1 MKLLNKLQNKFNNSN
16 YDFTKHFR
24 YLMFIPLILVLV
36 GLIVFSFC
44 GFNLSYDFTDT
55 YSVTVKYS
63 SSLEESVKNEY
74 KDNITKIIKD
84 NNVSSY
90 EFTIS
95 QDSSYN
101 ILTYRYRAID
111 NKNES
116 QMIELGEAIKDDI
129 VALGINE
136 NDVTVSDL
144 IPKAY
149 QANIIGNLALAFG
162 LGLVGVI
169 IYLFIR
175 FDYASALN
183 IIVSMFIDWLLL
195 FAIYS
200 ICRIPMDISIL
211 AVFVTT
217 TLLGL
222 VNNVVLYDKIRE
234 NLNDEQNSKLL
245 NNELISLSIRN
256 NLSFNIISN
265 MIIWIAL
272 FIVMAVSI
280 TSVKFAILP
289 ILIWMILNIVTINM
303 ILPFV
308 WTKLYN
314 RTKDIKLK
322 KALEKKNKKDNNKL
336 VENENK

>member
-63 SSLEESVKNEY
+63 SSLEENVKNEY

-322 KALEKKNKKDNNKL
+322 KTLEKKNKKDNNKL

>member
-1 MKLLNKLQNKFNNSN
+1 MKLLNKLQNKFDNSN

-55 YSVTVKYS
+55 YSITVKYS
-63 SSLEESVKNEY
+63 SSLEENVKNEY

-175 FDYASALN
+175 FDYVSALN

-245 NNELISLSIRN
+245 NSELISLSIRN

>member
-55 YSVTVKYS
+55 YSITVKYS
-63 SSLEESVKNEY
+63 SSLEENVKNEY
-74 KDNITKIIKD
+74 KYNITKIIKD

-116 QMIELGEAIKDDI
+116 QMIELGETIKDDI

>member
-63 SSLEESVKNEY
+63 SSLEENVKNEY

-245 NNELISLSIRN
+245 NSELISLSIRN

-265 MIIWIAL
+265 MIVWIAL

>member
-16 YDFTKHFR
+16 YDFTKHFK

-55 YSVTVKYS
+55 YSITVKYS
-63 SSLEESVKNEY
+63 SSLEENVKNEY

-200 ICRIPMDISIL
+200 IWRIPLDISIL

-314 RTKDIKLK
+314 RTKDMKLK

>member
-55 YSVTVKYS
+55 YSITVKYS

-116 QMIELGEAIKDDI
+116 QMIELGETIKDDI

>member
-55 YSVTVKYS
+55 YSITVKYS

-116 QMIELGEAIKDDI
+116 QMIELGETIKDDI

-280 TSVKFAILP
+280 TSVEFAILP